1 MMTQKGEAIRLG
13 MSRQVTL
20 LTLASLSIGVVLAQ
34 EADTTSP
41 RIESFSLE
49 SKVFGNRRE
58 IRVALPPSY
67 DSVEHRETR
76 YPVFY
81 LNDGFAVFKPTLWN
95 APATALRLMM
105 ERRIPE
111 IILVGIDNGATATGG
126 SPEQRSLEYL
136 PFADTVYEPSVS
148 KPLGYKYPEFLL
160 EEVMPAVL
168 ARYRVKVGAEHT
180 MLGGA
185 SLGGLA
191 ALYAAIQH
199 PGVFGGLMLEST
211 PTFMAESRI
220 LQEAHL
226 VESWPARVYL
236 GIGTKETENVELNR
250 GAIPRCKELAMVIT
264 RKSPSTRVDVFV
276 GEGDAHNARA
286 WARRFPHALQFLFGP
301 PIPIE

>member
-1 MMTQKGEAIRLG
+1 MG
-13 MSRQVTL
+13 MRRRATL
-20 LTLASLSIGVVLAQ
+20 LTLASLSITAVLAQ

-49 SKVFGNRRE
+49 SKVFSNRRE

-67 DSVEHRETR
+67 DSAEHRETR

-95 APATALRLMM
+95 APATALRLMR
-105 ERRIPE
+105 EGKIPE

-126 SPEQRSLEYL
+126 SPAQRTLEYL
-136 PFADTVYEPSVS
+136 PFADTIYAPSDS
-148 KPLGYKYPEFLL
+148 DPLGHKYPDFLL
-160 EEVMPAVL
+160 EEVMPAVS
-168 ARYRVKVGAEHT
+168 ARYRVKAGAAHT
-180 MLGGA
+180 TLGGA

-191 ALYAAIQH
+191 ALYVVMQH

-211 PTFMAESRI
+211 PTFIADSRI

-226 VESWPARVYL
+226 IESWPARVYL
-236 GIGTKETENVELNR
+236 GIGTKETENVELNS

-264 RKSPSTRVDVFV
+264 RMSPSTRVDVFV
-276 GEGDAHNARA
+276 GEGDAHNAKA
-286 WARRFPHALQFLFGP
+286 WSRRFPQALQFLFGS
-301 PIPIE
+301 PIAVE